1 MLYNNFCTGLHFVRR
16 VEFDNLSTRA
26 VLLGVT
32 ELILNATAFSRAKAA
47 VSSFAANVASAFAV
61 PAFAAARV

>member
-1 MLYNNFCTGLHFVRR
+1 MYNIAYTGLHFVRR
-16 VEFDNLSTRA
+16 VDIDILSTRA

-32 ELILNATAFSRAKAA
+32 ELILNANAFSRVKAA
-47 VSSFAANVASAFAV
+47 VSGFATNVASAFAV